1 MKGLPILYRRKL
13 APLDSRY
20 HNTPHFQTGP
30 LVRRLEKFGRL
41 QGFVVGPQ
49 GEFGKDLHSLLRV
62 IGETKVAAW
71 TRARGR
77 PASDI
82 ELGAVIA

>member
-20 HNTPHFQTGP
+20 HNTPHVQTGP
-30 LVRRLEKFGRL
+30 LVRRLERFGRL
-41 QGFVVGPQ
+41 QGFVVGPR
-49 GEFGKDLHSLLRV
+49 GECGKDLHSLVTV

-77 PASDI
+77 PASDN